1 MPAKKQVIKYL
12 PLFQV
17 SDLLLEHLDGQ
28 PERGVASRHG
38 GVHGGGLLGAGV
50 LAGDGIGDDRSGRH
64 DNDDDRGASTTEKKK
79 SGFKSDSGISC
90 HRRIG
95 FGSDPTGRTGIDFG
109 VTGAPETFVIDGHG
123 RVRYRHVG
131 PITPEVWSGTLQPM
145 LDRLEQET

>member
-95 FGSDPTGRTGIDFG
+95 LGSDPTGPSLNNAFF
-109 VTGAPETFVIDGHG
+109 VTCARRPYIKFTVLRISC
-123 RVRYRHVG
+123 YK
-131 PITPEVWSGTLQPM
+131 
-145 LDRLEQET
+145 